1 MFLSTAVKY
10 TDKFSGTDQKEYIRV
25 TTLFLDFE
33 GIWPYN
39 CLHLNKEKK
48 I

>member
-10 TDKFSGTDQKEYIRV
+10 TDKFLSTDQNAYIRV
-25 TTLFLDFE
+25 TALFLDFE

-39 CLHLNKEKK
+39 CLHLNQEKK

>member
-1 MFLSTAVKY
+1 MFLSTAVKNA
-10 TDKFSGTDQKEYIRV
+10 DKFSSTDQKAYIRV

-39 CLHLNKEKK
+39 CLPLNKEKK

>member
-10 TDKFSGTDQKEYIRV
+10 SDKFSSTDQKAYIRV

-33 GIWPYN
+33 GIWPCN
-39 CLHLNKEKK
+39 CLNFNKEKK

>member
-1 MFLSTAVKY
+1 MILSTAVKH
-10 TDKFSGTDQKEYIRV
+10 TDKFSSTDQKAYVRV

-33 GIWPYN
+33 RIWPYN

-48 I
+48 T